1 MSNSLINN
9 LHLITKIVFDTEF
22 FYPERFVKVKTG
34 DYITNA
40 LIVDVDETE
49 LSIVNITPVLEGDD
63 YKNKPQVSTIHS
75 EQVANGEIELIF
87 PGDNSAILDKI
98 YVAFRETS
106 NLLSEQEHFIAEK
119 SKIKDQSSI
128 DERHD
133 KRMKS
138 FQDLINEARS
148 KDA

>member
-1 MSNSLINN
+1 MNN
-9 LHLITKIVFDTEF
+9 LHLITKIIFDTEF

-40 LIVDVDETE
+40 LIVDVDETQ
-49 LSIVNITPVLEGDD
+49 LTVVNITPVLEEDG
-63 YKNKPQVSTIHS
+63 YKNKPQTSTIHS

-87 PGDNSAILDKI
+87 PGDNSDVLDKI

-106 NLLSEQEHFIAEK
+106 NLLADQEHFIAEK
-119 SKIKDQSSI
+119 SKIKDQSDI
-128 DERHD
+128 DDRHD

-138 FQDLINEARS
+138 FQELINLARS